1 MKLIMLNK
9 ENILDIERKRIYIYE
24 KNESYFREL
33 YQKYPCI
40 FENIVGII
48 DTSLRNLGQYRFGQ
62 YSWDVTD
69 MNCLNDFNSDTD
81 VILICSDY
89 FDESFDYIKNK
100 IYEVN
105 EIDHLENF
113 KIYFFSNRETD
124 IDLSYRQYYA
134 SYSLD
139 NIILFRSGP
148 HAASYINGMD
158 FSDNARALFEY
169 MLSNH
174 YNDKYELVW
183 LVKNPD
189 DFTQP
194 AGKYYRYT
202 RDYRN
207 VSFIGYDWADSE
219 DMDKRDEYYRVLCLA
234 KYIFFTDAYG
244 FARNSRKDQV
254 RVQLWHGCGF
264 KTRVNFVRCEK
275 RYEYTTVISD
285 LYSDIHR
292 EIYGLNENQML
303 VTGYAKQDW
312 LFDKSDDYMTRLEL
326 PAADK
331 YIFWLPTFRMA
342 KSGLENLNEYEYQN
356 QTGLPIVNTLER
368 CKELNLYLKE
378 RNIVL
383 LVKLHPFQ
391 DKTKIMNFE
400 LSNMVMI
407 DNDTLFDSDIQI
419 NQLLGCADA
428 LISDYSSAAVDYML
442 LDRPIAFT
450 LDDVEEY
457 RDSRGFVFDN
467 ILEWLPGD
475 ELYNFEDFCGFIDRV
490 YRGEDDKAEK
500 RRRLTGIMHKF
511 HDNES
516 CRRIV
521 EALKI

>member
-1 MKLIMLNK
+1 MEKTDELVILTDKNYGDISGRGIFFVGYSPSYLEQYILKYGYDNSIWGVLDVNARNHGKHDVDGHEIEVCGFDTLNK
-9 ENILDIERKRIYIYE
+9 VNLDDTVFVITDDFFNEVYSTLLQYIDVEKYNTPIYV
-24 KNESYFREL
+24 F
-33 YQKYPCI
+33 P
-40 FENIVGII
+40 
-48 DTSLRNLGQYRFGQ
+48 
-62 YSWDVTD
+62 
-69 MNCLNDFNSDTD
+69 
-81 VILICSDY
+81 
-89 FDESFDYIKNK
+89 
-100 IYEVN
+100 
-105 EIDHLENF
+105 
-113 KIYFFSNRETD
+113 NRETE
-124 IDLSYRQYYA
+124 IDLSYRKKYE
-134 SYSLD
+134 SHSLE

-148 HAASYINGMD
+148 HAASYVNGMD

-219 DMDKRDEYYRVLCLA
+219 DMDRRDEYYRVLCLA

-244 FARNSRKDQV
+244 FARNSRKDQI

-312 LFDKSDDYMTRLEL
+312 LFDKSDDYMTRMEL

-378 RNIVL
+378 RNIIL

-475 ELYNFEDFCGFIDRV
+475 ELYNFENFCGFIDRV

-511 HDNES
+511 HDNEN